1 MKRVFVFILLSA
13 FSLSLAGCSGRE
25 PANMNVNMTDA
36 PTPQETPL
44 PEFTDPNE
52 ALAVGTKL
60 FDDGKTE
67 MAIEAFN
74 QAVKLNPDL
83 AEAYFKLGI
92 AHALVESM
100 AKNNAAPMEVT
111 VTETDTN
118 TNKKGEKAPPKT
130 DSEKAFT
137 KAVAAYKK
145 MIDQNPKDDAA
156 YYNLGRAYNKL
167 NEDEDS
173 AKALKQAV
181 KLKPEDSEYQT
192 ELGAILI
199 KLAQYYEAVIALKK
213 AVELDPDNLT
223 AQDLLEDAEA
233 GLRRVQYQNPKK
245 DDDKKPEKGA
255 SPSPTPEGSPDG
267 SNPPPPPTP
276 SGTKPPVKPTV
287 KPPAKPASE
296 HVH

>member
-1 MKRVFVFILLSA
+1 MKRVFVFIFLSV
-13 FSLSLAGCSGRE
+13 FSLSLAACSGRE
-25 PANMNVNMTDA
+25 PANMNVNVADA

-44 PEFTDPNE
+44 PEFTDANE
-52 ALAVGTKL
+52 ALTVGTKL

-92 AHALVESM
+92 AYALVESM
-100 AKNNAAPMEVT
+100 AKNNAAPMEV

-255 SPSPTPEGSPDG
+255 SPSPTPEGPPDG

-287 KPPAKPASE
+287 KPATKPASE

>member
-1 MKRVFVFILLSA
+1 MKRVFIFILLSA
-13 FSLSLAGCSGRE
+13 FSLSLAGCSGSNS
-25 PANMNVNMTDA
+25 PNVNANVAYT
-36 PTPQETPL
+36 PTPQDTPL
-44 PEFTDPNE
+44 PEFTDAGE

-92 AHALVESM
+92 AYALIEAM

-111 VTETDTN
+111 ETEADTN

-181 KLKPEDSEYQT
+181 KLKPDDSEYQT

-199 KLAQYYEAVIALKK
+199 KLAQYFEAVGALKK

-255 SPSPTPEGSPDG
+255 SPTPSPEGSPDG

-287 KPPAKPASE
+287 KPPVKPASE

>member
-1 MKRVFVFILLSA
+1 MKRVLVLFFLFILALA
-13 FSLSLAGCSGRE
+13 AAGCSG
-25 PANMNVNMTDA
+25 PASNTNANLAGA
-36 PTPQETPL
+36 PTPEETPL
-44 PEFTDPNE
+44 PEFTDSNE
-52 ALAVGTKL
+52 ALAVGTRL

-92 AHALVESM
+92 AYALVESI
-100 AKNNAAPMEVT
+100 AKNNAAPMET
-111 VTETDTN
+111 TATETDTN

-130 DSEKAFT
+130 NSEKAFT

-145 MIDQNPKDDAA
+145 MIDQNAQDDVA

-181 KLKPEDSEYQT
+181 KLKPDDSEYQT

-199 KLAQYYEAVIALKK
+199 KLAQYAEAVIALKK
-213 AVELDPDNLT
+213 AVELDAENLT
-223 AQDLLEDAEA
+223 AQELLEDAEA
-233 GLRRVQYQNPKK
+233 GRSRIGYKNPKK
-245 DDDKKPEKGA
+245 EEDKKPEKGA
-255 SPSPTPEGSPDG
+255 SPTPSPGGSPDG
-267 SNPPPPPTP
+267 GTGPSPTP
-276 SGTKPPVKPTV
+276 GGTKPPVRPTPKPT
-287 KPPAKPASE
+287 AKPGSGE

>member
-1 MKRVFVFILLSA
+1 MAACWGSQSPNSNA
-13 FSLSLAGCSGRE
+13 NTAG
-25 PANMNVNMTDA
+25 A
-36 PTPQETPL
+36 PTPEETPL

-52 ALAVGTKL
+52 ALAVGTRL

-92 AHALVESM
+92 AYALVESI
-100 AKNNAAPMEVT
+100 AKNTAAPMQVGE
-111 VTETDTN
+111 TEPDTN
-118 TNKKGEKAPPKT
+118 TNAKGEKKQPKT
-130 DSEKAFT
+130 NSEKAFT

-145 MIDQNPKDDAA
+145 MIDQNPKDDVA

-181 KLKPEDSEYQT
+181 KLKPEDGEYQT

-199 KLAQYYEAVIALKK
+199 KLAQYHEAVIALKK
-213 AVELDPDNLT
+213 AVELDPENIT
-223 AQDLLEDAEA
+223 AQELLEDAEA
-233 GLRRVQYQNPKK
+233 GRRRVDYQNPKK
-245 DDDKKPEKGA
+245 NDDKKPEKGA
-255 SPSPTPEGSPDG
+255 SPTPSPEGSPG
-267 SNPPPPPTP
+267 GEQPPPPTP
-276 SGTKPPVKPTV
+276 SGTKPPVKQTP
-287 KPPAKPASE
+287 KPASTPN
-296 HVH
+296 HPH

>member
-1 MKRVFVFILLSA
+1 MKRVLVFTLFFICA
-13 FSLSLAGCSGRE
+13 LSLAGCSGSE
-25 PANMNVNMTDA
+25 PANMNVNAADA
-36 PTPQETPL
+36 PTPEETPL
-44 PEFTDPNE
+44 PEFTDAGE

-100 AKNNAAPMEVT
+100 AKNNAAPMELAD
-111 VTETDTN
+111 ETDTN

-130 DSEKAFT
+130 NSEKAFT

-181 KLKPEDSEYQT
+181 KLKPDDSEYQT

-199 KLAQYYEAVIALKK
+199 KLAQYFEAVTALKK

-233 GLRRVQYQNPKK
+233 GLKRVQYQNPKK
-245 DDDKKPEKGA
+245 DEKKPEKGA
-255 SPSPTPEGSPDG
+255 SPTPTGTPDG

-276 SGTKPPVKPTV
+276 SGTKPTVKPTV
-287 KPPAKPASE
+287 KPTAKPASD